1 MPPNLTLQII
11 TLLLA
16 ALPLNLGLIYLLKKF
31 ILKQDKNFANIDI
44 IKTQATGILTQPEV
58 TIRSIVYDDK
68 RIDIQSQ
75 NQEIIIKENASIE
88 LMAKIINFC
97 RYPKLAAQEK
107 VIKQFLSHHNIH
119 QEKFFREYRILD
131 QLPVLETSKISSTVA
146 LETASEEI
154 YAFCKGNP
162 FTILNACRRIL
173 IDGKKIDLDPTLITK
188 LKKKIKKQLDNGH
201 KLVAFAYKGLPR
213 KRYSKYENSFI
224 ENDLVFI
231 GFIGLGHFVQNEIKP
246 QIKEL
251 RRLGVEI
258 YLDENENDKD
268 TLAIAHDLKITK
280 APENLE
286 SEVFHNDQKLSIA
299 TILHRIVHHKTS
311 EQNKIQIQKHTIKTK
326 TLLIS
331 LLIPALLLQA
341 PLPFTITF
349 LILFEIINSGLQL
362 SLESAPKQKNR
373 LTTFQETLYLF
384 LIAIFL
390 NGLYFWQLARF
401 GWEPS
406 LAFSSEISQK
416 AAIHT
421 IITAFTISTI
431 YLAHNHTKT
440 KNLYLHLTSILAILI
455 TFYLSDFNFEI
466 WKPALITLLFLIITP
481 KIIRK
486 YV

>member
-31 ILKQDKNFANIDI
+31 ILKQDKNFTDIHI
-44 IKTQATGILTQPEV
+44 IKTPATGILTQPEL
-58 TIRSIVYDDK
+58 TIRSIIYENR
-68 RIDIQSQ
+68 RIDIQSP
-75 NQEIIIKENASIE
+75 NQEIKIAESPNIN
-88 LMAKIINFC
+88 LMAKIVNFC
-97 RYPKLAAQEK
+97 RYPKLEAQEK
-107 VIKQFLSHHNIH
+107 VIKQFFSHHGIH

-173 IDGKKIDLDPTLITK
+173 INGKKIDLDTTLIAK

-231 GFIGLGHFVQNEIKP
+231 GFIGLGHFVQPDIKP

-280 APENLE
+280 APENLQ
-286 SEVFHNDQKLSIA
+286 SEVFHNHQKLEVA
-299 TILHRIVHHKTS
+299 TILHRITHHKTS
-311 EQNKIQIQKHTIKTK
+311 EQNKIQIRQHTIKTK
-326 TLLIS
+326 ALLLS
-331 LLIPALLLQA
+331 VLIPALLLQA
-341 PLPFTITF
+341 PLPFTVTF

-362 SLESAPKQKNR
+362 SLESAPKPKKR
-373 LTTFQETLYLF
+373 LTTFQQTLYLF

-401 GWEPS
+401 GWEPG
-406 LAFSSEISQK
+406 LTFSSEISQK
-416 AAIHT
+416 TATHT
-421 IITAFTISTI
+421 IITAITITTI

-440 KNLYLHLTSILAILI
+440 KNTYLHLTSILALLI
-455 TFYLSDFNFEI
+455 ALYLSEFNFEI